1 MENNALLAATVIDA
15 DDFDPAHVVAESYR
29 LLKAS
34 YPSAEIIA
42 GSMRSVLDV
51 KQAGLA
57 GAHIVTLP
65 PKLFPAIVGHYKTDE
80 AVDSFLE
87 DISRWQN

>member
-1 MENNALLAATVIDA
+1 
-15 DDFDPAHVVAESYR
+15 
-29 LLKAS
+29 
-34 YPSAEIIA
+34 
-42 GSMRSVLDV
+42 MRSVLDV

-65 PKLFPAIVGHYKTDE
+65 PKIFPAIVGHYKTDE

-87 DISRWQN
+87 DIGRWLN